1 MLSKILV
8 KLIDKAIVPTV
19 LLLSAR
25 VVSIVLAAKYMDINI
40 KISSEGL
47 ITQNSADYVKLNS
60 YSILFMLAML
70 VIGLIYVAAKGL
82 IFHDSHIKPTIT
94 ARLFSIKAK
103 SLIQSSSEIYP
114 QWGIWSLYSF
124 MLSAVS
130 GIMAMSGLAYF
141 WVFYLVTF
149 VTLINAVLF
158 IYDFEDDIKIK
169 MEAKK

>member
-8 KLIDKAIVPTV
+8 KLIDKAIIPTI

-25 VVSIVLAAKYMDINI
+25 VISIVLVAKYMDINI
-40 KISSEGL
+40 KINSEGL
-47 ITQNSADYVKLNS
+47 ITQNSAEYVKLNS

-70 VIGLIYVAAKGL
+70 IIGLMYIATKGL
-82 IFHDSHIKPTIT
+82 VFHDSHIKPTIT
-94 ARLFSIKAK
+94 SRLFSIKAK

-114 QWGIWSLYSF
+114 QWGVWALYSF

-130 GIMAMSGLAYF
+130 GVMAMSGLAYF
-141 WVFYLVTF
+141 WVFYLVAF

-169 MEAKK
+169 MEDKK

>member
-25 VVSIVLAAKYMDINI
+25 IISIVLVAKYMGINI

-47 ITQNSADYVKLNS
+47 ITQNSAEYIKLNS

-70 VIGLIYVAAKGL
+70 VIGLVYVAAKGL
-82 IFHDSHIKPTIT
+82 IFHDSHIKPTMT
-94 ARLFSIKAK
+94 ARLFSIKAN

-114 QWGIWSLYSF
+114 QWGVWSLYSF

-141 WVFYLVTF
+141 WVFYVVMF
-149 VTLINAVLF
+149 VTLLNAVLF

-169 MEAKK
+169 REEKK